1 MSVKE
6 VRMLDYF
13 TQIVYTVG
21 RIEKGII
28 HMLGTGFLV
37 DNGRYIAVPRLYC
50 KKIVSLALRD

>member
-1 MSVKE
+1 
-6 VRMLDYF
+6 MLDYF